1 MTITKEGNND
11 IEDSKQDAYF
21 RYLKS
26 NCFNSLYIHI
36 IANDTYQHS
45 LVFDKVLTNHN
56 SSFRVWT
63 VMIWENILNRD
74 TFHERTRK
82 NKIEPAN
89 NRIETLALEEIL

>member
-1 MTITKEGNND
+1 MSTWSCCQRQPKLNYIMTIPKEGNND

-21 RYLKS
+21 RFLKS

-56 SSFRVWT
+56 SSFRV
-63 VMIWENILNRD
+63 
-74 TFHERTRK
+74 
-82 NKIEPAN
+82 
-89 NRIETLALEEIL
+89 